1 MDFVGSCKRGNLNNE
16 ISDQMWMLSCTKLSF
31 GSCKNL
37 ETKGKTFFPSVGL
50 RVAATDYCSLPVSGN
65 TFHCE

>member
-37 ETKGKTFFPSVGL
+37 ETKGKTFFQV
-50 RVAATDYCSLPVSGN
+50 
-65 TFHCE
+65 